1 VNNLAISLAQ
11 QPVTVADGE
20 SPSGAADLKD
30 QPRPKRA
37 TLLAS
42 ARSWA
47 LQAHA
52 TGSKVTGED
61 RTEECDVACAVALCN
76 LGEIAAMT
84 GNMEEARTR
93 FKQSLG
99 LSKRIG
105 FEAGVTQAE
114 DGLAAASLNLSAK
127 SP

>member
-11 QPVTVADGE
+11 QPLTAADGTAL
-20 SPSGAADLKD
+20 PAATGSKD
-30 QPRPKRA
+30 QPRPTRA
-37 TLLAS
+37 ALLAS
-42 ARSWA
+42 AKSWA
-47 LQAHA
+47 LQAHS

-61 RTEECDVACAVALCN
+61 RTGECDQACAVALCN

-84 GNMEEARTR
+84 GDMEEAKAR

-99 LSKRIG
+99 LSRRIG

-114 DGLAAASLNLSAK
+114 DGLAAASMALEAK